1 MRVSVGMLSLPL
13 LSLAACG
20 GGGLNTIGSL
30 SPPSEP
36 TPGQTFLDVSA
47 PTTFNAVGGLQS
59 LAVDADTKTQL
70 YQGDASTVA
79 TPSGTV
85 TYNPRDGIFTLVLN
99 DTAAGVS
106 QNVRYQDPAHRT
118 DFQTLEVPDYAGYN
132 YLTSGKSD
140 GTTVTNDTFFYQ
152 RPGTTTNYVSLAGF
166 VHTEVQPDP
175 NDDTK
180 TVMTLNQRGAMV
192 FGSQTPALQIPTS
205 GSGHYDGDFLATM
218 VNGVG
223 SNPIFS
229 WLQGTSSVDVDFAK
243 STVGLGLEGTV
254 TDAFSDGAPVA
265 PASLAISIGS
275 SFSATGSATLNSTSG
290 AFAGA
295 FSSAFFTDGGT
306 KIPVDFTSVNPGT
319 NVAGGSSID
328 GTFYGPGAKEIGGNF
343 RIVGGVPNTR
353 VDILGAFTGAKK

>member
-59 LAVDADTKTQL
+59 LAVDADTKTHL
-70 YQGDASTVA
+70 FLGDASTVA
-79 TPSGTV
+79 TPSVTV
-85 TYNPRDGIFTLVLN
+85 TYYPRDGIFTLVLN

-152 RPGTTTNYVSLAGF
+152 RPGTTTN
-166 VHTEVQPDP
+166 
-175 NDDTK
+175 
-180 TVMTLNQRGAMV
+180 
-192 FGSQTPALQIPTS
+192 
-205 GSGHYDGDFLATM
+205 
-218 VNGVG
+218 
-223 SNPIFS
+223 
-229 WLQGTSSVDVDFAK
+229 
-243 STVGLGLEGTV
+243 
-254 TDAFSDGAPVA
+254 
-265 PASLAISIGS
+265 
-275 SFSATGSATLNSTSG
+275 
-290 AFAGA
+290 
-295 FSSAFFTDGGT
+295 
-306 KIPVDFTSVNPGT
+306 
-319 NVAGGSSID
+319 
-328 GTFYGPGAKEIGGNF
+328 
-343 RIVGGVPNTR
+343 
-353 VDILGAFTGAKK
+353 